1 MASRCP
7 PSARLAGSWQMSF
20 LWTKLHVRGAQ
31 MYLGKG
37 VGCGSWIW
45 YLVFL
50 WLFQISIGYRV
61 YVSVESMDSK
71 GSIPPSPL
79 SSVHA
84 AVIAINEA
92 IDHGAPEGT
101 LTAMQN
107 PNAMLVN
114 LDASSAHQYHDT
126 LYQAK
131 GEKVANSR
139 KRVCSFITDGVTRR
153 QWKEWWPAARHS

>member
-1 MASRCP
+1 M
-7 PSARLAGSWQMSF
+7 
-20 LWTKLHVRGAQ
+20 
-31 MYLGKG
+31 
-37 VGCGSWIW
+37 
-45 YLVFL
+45 
-50 WLFQISIGYRV
+50 
-61 YVSVESMDSK
+61 ESMDST

-79 SSVHA
+79 SPVHA

-92 IDHGAPEGT
+92 IDHGVPEGT
-101 LTAMQN
+101 LTTMQN

-139 KRVCSFITDGVTRR
+139 KRVCSFIPGGVMHR
-153 QWKEWWPAARHS
+153 Q